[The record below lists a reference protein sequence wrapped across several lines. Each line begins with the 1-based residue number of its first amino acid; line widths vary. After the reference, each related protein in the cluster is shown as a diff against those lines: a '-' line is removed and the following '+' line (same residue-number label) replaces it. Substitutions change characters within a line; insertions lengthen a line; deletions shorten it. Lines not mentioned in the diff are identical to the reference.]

1 MRALFSDLKSQKIS
15 IHWLLKV
22 VALQLRLAHLKT
34 LLQQVCNISRA
45 SHQANLNNNYSL
57 EFAPSSVIMP
67 KIIKQNFSAFIF
79 GNLLRFCISLKQI
92 VIACNVGSS
101 AGLASFTSSINASL
115 SAFLPDR
122 SKASPFKAW
131 KSDYWMASGL

>member
-45 SHQANLNNNYSL
+45 SHQANLNNIILQNLPLFCNY
-57 EFAPSSVIMP
+57 AKDYKAKQAHN
-67 KIIKQNFSAFIF
+67 KI
-79 GNLLRFCISLKQI
+79 
-92 VIACNVGSS
+92 
-101 AGLASFTSSINASL
+101 
-115 SAFLPDR
+115 FLPLFLAI
-122 SKASPFKAW
+122 SYVFASP
-131 KSDYWMASGL
+131 